1 MGQTTTRG
9 FEGRKK
15 TEYPLSKPIIVTKD
29 NKVYAKDPSLT
40 FKSQSTKFTHEPSED
55 VQVATK
61 KKKKLDYQIHYK
73 ISNEHPI
80 YGIENSY
87 SNKKARFLLTP
98 SHNMRASKAC
108 VYFYT
113 INYKFLLLFYAMNKL
128 TLE

>member
-1 MGQTTTRG
+1 MGQSTTRG

-15 TEYPLSKPIIVTKD
+15 AEYPLSKPIIVTKD

-40 FKSQSTKFTHEPSED
+40 FKSQSTKFSHEPTQD
-55 VQVATK
+55 VNQPIK

-87 SNKKARFLLTP
+87 KSKTARFLLAP
-98 SHNMRASKAC
+98 SNNMRASKA
-108 VYFYT
+108 
-113 INYKFLLLFYAMNKL
+113 
-128 TLE
+128 